1 MSRIL
6 VVSNYGWTV
15 FNFRRNLIQ
24 ELQRAGHDV
33 FVQTEYDGYERRL
46 GLEVRHVIPLD
57 IDRKGVNPFHD
68 LRTLFSIRRGIKI
81 AKTDICLFFT
91 IKPVVYGGIAAMLSH
106 IPFISNVTGLGTAFI
121 GRTWLRTIAKALYK
135 VGLARATRIFFQN
148 SDDMRLFLSGGL
160 TKAARTTLLPGSGV
174 DLSHFSPRMRSD
186 RRQQF
191 VFLLA
196 ARLLWDKGVREF
208 VEAARLVKSEFANTE
223 FRLIGFLDVQNPSAI
238 PRAQVAQ
245 WTAEG
250 VVRYLGATDDMA
262 STYAEADCI
271 VLLSY
276 REGVPRTLL
285 EAASM
290 GLPVITADAVGCRDA
305 VEDGI
310 TGFLCR
316 QRDVQDLAD
325 KMRQMLRLP
334 ADERLAMGYAG
345 RKKMLREFD
354 ERIVISNYLEA
365 IGQIEGGHDVIG
377 SCLGNGNGR

>member
-6 VVSNYGWTV
+6 VVSNYAWTV

-24 ELQRAGHDV
+24 ALRRAGHEV
-33 FVQTEYDGYERRL
+33 CVQTEYDGYERRL
-46 GLEVRHVIPLD
+46 GLEMNHVIPLD
-57 IDRKGVNPFHD
+57 IDRKGVNPMHD

-81 AKTDICLFFT
+81 AQADTCLFFT
-91 IKPVVYGGIAAMLSH
+91 IKPVVYGGIAATLSH
-106 IPFISNVTGLGTAFI
+106 IPFISNVTGLGAAFL
-121 GRTWLRTIAKALYK
+121 GRTWLRTIAQALYK

-148 SDDMRLFLSGGL
+148 ADDMRLFLSAGL

-186 RRQQF
+186 RKHQF

-196 ARLLWDKGVREF
+196 ARLLWDKGVGEF
-208 VEAARLVKSEFANTE
+208 VEAARLVKSEFPNTE
-223 FRLIGFLDVQNPSAI
+223 FRLIGFLDVRNPSAI
-238 PRAQVAQ
+238 SRAQVQQ
-245 WTAEG
+245 WVADG
-250 VVRYLGATDDMA
+250 IVSYLGATDDMTSA
-262 STYAEADCI
+262 YAEADCI
-271 VLLSY
+271 VLPSYY

-290 GLPVITADAVGCRDA
+290 GLPVITTDAVGCRDA

-310 TGFLCR
+310 TGFLCQ
-316 QRDVQDLAD
+316 QRDAQDLAD

-334 ADERLAMGYAG
+334 ADARLAMGYAG
-345 RKKMLREFD
+345 REKMLREFD

-365 IGQIEGGHDVIG
+365 IRKIEAEHYA
-377 SCLGNGNGR
+377 R

>member
-24 ELQRAGHDV
+24 ELRRAGHEV
-33 FVQTEYDGYERRL
+33 FVQTEYDGYEQRL
-46 GLEVRHVIPLD
+46 GLELRHIIPLA
-57 IDRKGVNPFHD
+57 IDRKGVNPIHD

-81 AKTDICLFFT
+81 AKADICLFFT
-91 IKPVVYGGIAAMLSH
+91 IKPIVYGGIAATLRH
-106 IPFISNVTGLGTAFI
+106 IPFISNVTGLGAAFI
-121 GRTWLRTIAKALYK
+121 GRTWLQTTAQALYK

-148 SDDMRLFLSGGL
+148 ADDMRLFLAGGL

-174 DLSHFSPRMRSD
+174 DLSHFSPRMRSA
-186 RRQQF
+186 RGRQF

-196 ARLLWDKGVREF
+196 ARLLWDKGVGEF
-208 VEAARLVKSEFANTE
+208 VKAARLVKSEFPHTE
-223 FRLIGFLDVQNPSAI
+223 FRLMGFLDVRNPSAI
-238 PRAQVAQ
+238 SQAQVKQ
-245 WTAEG
+245 WVAEG
-250 VVRYLGATDDMA
+250 VVSYLGVTDDMPSA
-262 STYAEADCI
+262 YAEADCI
-271 VLLSY
+271 VLPSY

-290 GLPVITADAVGCRDA
+290 GLPVITTDAVGCRDA

-316 QRDVQDLAD
+316 QRDAQDLAD
-325 KMRQMLRLP
+325 KMHQMLRLP
-334 ADERLAMGYAG
+334 AGERLAMGYAG
-345 RKKMLREFD
+345 RQKMLREFD

-365 IGQIEGGHDVIG
+365 IQKIAAEHQV
-377 SCLGNGNGR
+377 R